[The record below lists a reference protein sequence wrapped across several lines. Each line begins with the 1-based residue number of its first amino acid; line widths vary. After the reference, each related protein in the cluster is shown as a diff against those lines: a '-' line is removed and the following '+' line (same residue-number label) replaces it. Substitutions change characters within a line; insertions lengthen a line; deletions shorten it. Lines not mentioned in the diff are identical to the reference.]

1 MDTTVSPLT
10 PDRPP
15 SHPTG
20 FRSIPFGYPG
30 IKLLVALGLLFV
42 TSPFVEDLAYGNL
55 IESLL
60 LTVVMVAALL
70 AVGGQRRTFHVAMV
84 LIVPAVLAKW
94 LTHLDLVP
102 KVVYPATGVVFFGY
116 VVAQLLRYIL
126 NVSRVDTNVLC
137 AGLSGYILLG
147 LLWIPLYEM
156 VAKLNPASFAF
167 PAGSES
173 AAPLDGFNAF
183 YFSFMTL
190 CTVGYGD
197 ITPMS
202 RPARMLAVTEAVAG
216 LFYVAVLISRLVA
229 VYSTTPPP
237 AAKDSLNKP

>member
-1 MDTTVSPLT
+1 MDTIAPPLT
-10 PDRPP
+10 PDSPP
-15 SHPTG
+15 SHRTTLR
-20 FRSIPFGYPG
+20 FRLFRYSG
-30 IKLLVALGLLFV
+30 IRLLVALGLMFV

-60 LTVVMVAALL
+60 LTLVMVTALL
-70 AVGGQRRTFHVAMV
+70 AVGGQRRTFHVAMA
-84 LIVPAVLAKW
+84 LIVPAMLAKW
-94 LTHLDLVP
+94 LTHLDLLP
-102 KVVYPATGVVFFGY
+102 KAVYPAAGVVFFGY
-116 VVAQLLRYIL
+116 VVAHLLRYIL
-126 NVSRVDTNVLC
+126 NVSRVDTDVLC

-147 LLWIPLYEM
+147 LLWIPLYGM
-156 VAKLNPASFAF
+156 VARLNPASFAF

-197 ITPMS
+197 ITPVS
-202 RPARMLAVTEAVAG
+202 RPARMLAVTEAIAG

-237 AAKDSLNKP
+237 AKKDASEKP